1 MVKYSS
7 HPSRTRD
14 LVMPMQT
21 KDFVKQ
27 NIPVLN
33 AIGTI
38 ISYLI
43 SNLNENHS

>member
-27 NIPVLN
+27 NIPVLQRYPY
-33 AIGTI
+33 
-38 ISYLI
+38 YLL
-43 SNLNENHS
+43 LNKKIF